1 MVSETV
7 IALGV
12 GALGGVARAT
22 VGMFKALAVK
32 MKIEWSY
39 WIFTVIVAAII
50 GAFTG
55 MIFNFDLRLSALAG
69 YAGTDII
76 EGIYRS
82 FKVDK
87 VYVKN
92 SRSR

>member
-1 MVSETV
+1 MNEILLVLS
-7 IALGV
+7 V

-22 VGMFKALAVK
+22 VGFFKAMAVK
-32 MKIEWSY
+32 MKIY
-39 WIFTVIVAAII
+39 WWYWLFTVVEAAII

-55 MIFNFDLRLSALAG
+55 LIFNFDVRLSALAG

-87 VYVKN
+87 VYVRKK
-92 SRSR
+92 